1 MYKYVK
7 AFRGSMQVFLMHVPI
22 IKNVIIYNE
31 LTIFTKTFASLL
43 RNNVFIT
50 DSVSILSKI
59 TNNEVY
65 KSILYQTINNI
76 VNGDKISDAFKDH
89 WAIPDVAYFMIVTGE
104 STGELA
110 EMMQKVSDYYQ
121 EAHRNLI
128 NSLKSFIEPVMICVL
143 AVVVGVILVA
153 VIVPMFQLYDE
164 LLSNG

>member
-1 MYKYVK
+1 
-7 AFRGSMQVFLMHVPI
+7 
-22 IKNVIIYNE
+22 
-31 LTIFTKTFASLL
+31 
-43 RNNVFIT
+43 
-50 DSVSILSKI
+50 
-59 TNNEVY
+59 
-65 KSILYQTINNI
+65 
-76 VNGDKISDAFKDH
+76 
-89 WAIPDVAYFMIVTGE
+89 MIVTGE

-143 AVVVGVILVA
+143 AIVVGVILVA